1 MIELIIMNK
10 SHVILAVLGI
20 AICGYVGYT
29 LHLQN
34 KANNINL
41 EDHSLT
47 LEFTKAGMV
56 APALKFEQPASIHI
70 ITDEKNTLIDV
81 QVIPISDKK

>member
-1 MIELIIMNK
+1 MKKTNL
-10 SHVILAVLGI
+10 ILAFLGLSMSLFV
-20 AICGYVGYT
+20 AYT

-34 KANNINL
+34 AANHTKINQEML
-41 EDHSLT
+41 V

-70 ITDEKNTLIDV
+70 ITDENNSLIDV